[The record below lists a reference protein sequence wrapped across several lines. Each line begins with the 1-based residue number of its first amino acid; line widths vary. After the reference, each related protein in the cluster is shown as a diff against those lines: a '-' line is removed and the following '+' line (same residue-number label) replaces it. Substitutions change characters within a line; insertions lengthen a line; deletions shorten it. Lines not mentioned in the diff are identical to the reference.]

1 MAFSICHDEI
11 LNEVKYQLF
20 WIIYNEIYQT
30 QVSLEEKRKRKEKND
45 DEVMIQSLSVFDLLV
60 WLLLS
65 GNVEL
70 TMMILATE
78 DLWFYRGDDCLVMI

>member
-1 MAFSICHDEI
+1 M
-11 LNEVKYQLF
+11 
-20 WIIYNEIYQT
+20 
-30 QVSLEEKRKRKEKND
+30 SLEEKRKRKEKND

-78 DLWFYRGDDCLVMI
+78 DL